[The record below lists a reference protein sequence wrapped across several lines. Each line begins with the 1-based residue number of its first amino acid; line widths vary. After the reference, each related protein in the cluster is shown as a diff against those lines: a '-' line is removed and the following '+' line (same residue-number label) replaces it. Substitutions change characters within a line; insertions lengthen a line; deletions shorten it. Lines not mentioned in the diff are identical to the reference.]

1 MTYVPNM
8 IYICSNSIH
17 DWLINSGKMV
27 IYVFLLGFFSPYNQK
42 HVTLKSRLCDKK
54 NYKKLTH
61 NMHYIAQTRKIQ
73 KNKLIQAN
81 QGTQA
86 CYAKIIWSTLT
97 THP

>member
-1 MTYVPNM
+1 
-8 IYICSNSIH
+8 
-17 DWLINSGKMV
+17 
-27 IYVFLLGFFSPYNQK
+27 
-42 HVTLKSRLCDKK
+42 
-54 NYKKLTH
+54 
-61 NMHYIAQTRKIQ
+61 MHYIAQTRKIQ